1 MKEQLVSFETA
12 RLVKEKGFGIETEY
26 KFYNEKE
33 TSYRNYADWDIRE
46 EGGYSII
53 TVPRKTGQLKKD
65 LHIKFIE
72 EEFPA
77 PTQSLLQKW
86 LREVH
91 GIYVESYH
99 DYDPKDK
106 SFQFYTNWG
115 FYQGNPAGGYDEY
128 NDWKTYEEALEFGL
142 KEGLKLIK

>member
-1 MKEQLVSFETA
+1 MEEQLVSFETA
-12 RLVKEKGFGIETEY
+12 KLAKEKGFDIETEY

-33 TSYRNYADWDIRE
+33 ISYKNYADWDIRE
-46 EGGYSII
+46 EGGYSIV

-91 GIYVESYH
+91 NIHIDIRTNAISGGNYFFYLSQTRA
-99 DYDPKDK
+99 P
-106 SFQFYTNWG
+106 FYTLFVSVKDSDN
-115 FYQGNPAGGYDEY
+115 
-128 NDWKTYEEALEFGL
+128 YEEALEYAL
-142 KEGLKLIK
+142 KESLKLIK